1 MKGHIKKRGRSWSIV
16 IDVGRDPGTGK
27 RKQKWMTVTGT
38 KGDAQRK
45 LRKYL
50 TPLDEGTFVEPS
62 KISVGE
68 FLEQWLETYARP
80 NTSGKTFERYA
91 ELVRKD
97 LIPLLGMYPL
107 QKLQPLHVQAC
118 YTKLYERLSAKTVLQ
133 HHRVLRK
140 ALQHAAKWGLVARNV
155 AGTDLVDA
163 PKPVHKEV
171 RALDEIQTAR
181 LLVLARGRRFYLPV
195 VLAVTTGMR
204 RGEICGLRWG
214 DVDLDAG
221 VISVR
226 QSLEQTKSGLRFK
239 PPKTTKGRRRID
251 LGSLALD
258 ALQAHKVEQA
268 KERLLIGKGYQD
280 YGLVVANVDGTPYP
294 PDSLTSSF
302 ASMIRRTKDKE
313 LKRLRFHDLRH
324 SHATQLFRQ
333 GIHPKIVSER
343 LGHATVSITLD
354 LYSHVLPGMQEDA
367 ANKADAALRAA
378 MGKVG

>member
-50 TPLDEGTFVEPS
+50 TSLDEGTFVEPS

-258 ALQAHKVEQA
+258 ALQAHKVGQA
-268 KERLLIGKGYQD
+268 KERLLIGKGLWPGCGQCGRD
-280 YGLVVANVDGTPYP
+280 
-294 PDSLTSSF
+294 
-302 ASMIRRTKDKE
+302 
-313 LKRLRFHDLRH
+313 
-324 SHATQLFRQ
+324 
-333 GIHPKIVSER
+333 
-343 LGHATVSITLD
+343 TL
-354 LYSHVLPGMQEDA
+354 STG
-367 ANKADAALRAA
+367 
-378 MGKVG
+378 